1 LLSIQ
6 VRYAKL
12 VRPETFVKALLDLVP
27 WVILIQTEKIL
38 TILEMA
44 EESRQVLCFKINKAS
59 ETFAKA
65 LLALVPWVILLQIE
79 KLLAI

>member
-1 LLSIQ
+1 MLNIR
-6 VRYAKL
+6 VGYAKL
-12 VRPETFVKALLDLVP
+12 VMPDTFNKALLALVP
-27 WVILIQTEKIL
+27 WVILVQIGKIL
-38 TILEMA
+38 TIFEMA
-44 EESRQVLCFKINKAS
+44 KDPRQVLHFKINKAA